1 MRRLIFSFASLAILV
16 APELSEAASAP
27 RTLAELAHQ
36 VTVILSS
43 GTTLLVLFGMVV
55 YFWGIAYNMNR
66 FGEGEYEV
74 FKQYF
79 FWGILIIFLMVSI
92 WGVLGLLKNT
102 FFSSNQITG
111 GGGTGQNCTEFGNCQ
126 SN

>member
-1 MRRLIFSFASLAILV
+1 MRRFLLSLSALLILV
-16 APELSEAASAP
+16 APALSEAASAP
-27 RTLAELAHQ
+27 RTFAELAHQ
-36 VTVILSS
+36 ATVILSS
-43 GTTLLVLFGMVV
+43 GTTVLVLSGMVV

-79 FWGILIIFLMVSI
+79 FWGIIIIFLMVSI
-92 WGVLGLLKNT
+92 WGVLGILKNT
-102 FFSSNQITG
+102 FFSSNRVTG
-111 GGGTGQNCTEFGNCQ
+111 GGGTGQNCTSFGNCQ